1 MKEIELYRLSIGEKI
16 VHVPETRSIVVR
28 FNAPKKVLS
37 TSLLN
42 GGYREDIKGLFNYT
56 CCGPG
61 SCMSLEKYEEHL
73 EKCAAVIGLDPA
85 HSTGIGTAAR
95 MKNAAIVEETYEE
108 LKVAAC
114 VTAGVEGNAG
124 CAGDPAGYYGA
135 GARPEIYRPGTIN
148 ILLFINADMPP
159 GILTRALVTCTE
171 GKTAA
176 LRELMVGSRYSEN
189 PATGTGTDSTV
200 IICDPKSPLYFRSAG
215 KHNKLGEL
223 IGKTVKEAV
232 KKALGNQNHLYP
244 STQHSVTERLRR
256 YGVTE
261 EVLHSYFREYKKDGI
276 EEEWRH
282 LWRKIDRGSEM
293 VFISSFLAELL
304 DEYRWGLAGNEE
316 ACRMAKKL
324 LQMTAEVY
332 GMRSVP
338 MEIKSAEDI
347 KDAFCR
353 LAVQAAVK
361 KNGI

>member
-1 MKEIELYRLSIGEKI
+1 
-16 VHVPETRSIVVR
+16 
-28 FNAPKKVLS
+28 
-37 TSLLN
+37 
-42 GGYREDIKGLFNYT
+42 
-56 CCGPG
+56 
-61 SCMSLEKYEEHL
+61 
-73 EKCAAVIGLDPA
+73 
-85 HSTGIGTAAR
+85 
-95 MKNAAIVEETYEE
+95 
-108 LKVAAC
+108 
-114 VTAGVEGNAG
+114 
-124 CAGDPAGYYGA
+124 
-135 GARPEIYRPGTIN
+135 
-148 ILLFINADMPP
+148 MPP

-171 GKTAA
+171 GKMAA

-189 PATGTGTDSTV
+189 PATGTGTDST
-200 IICDPKSPLYFRSAG
+200 IIVCDPKSPLYFRSAG

-261 EVLHSYFREYKKDGI
+261 EVLYSYFREYKKDSI

-282 LWRKIDRGSEM
+282 LWRKIDRDSEM

-324 LQMTAEVY
+324 LQMTAEAY

>member
-1 MKEIELYRLSIGEKI
+1 MKEIELYRLSTDEKI
-16 VHVPETRSIVVR
+16 VHIPETRSIVVR

-73 EKCAAVIGLDPA
+73 EKCAAVMGLDPA

-95 MKNAAIVEETYEE
+95 MENAAIVEETYEE

-200 IICDPKSPLYFRSAG
+200 IVCDPKSPLYFRSAG

-232 KKALGNQNHLYP
+232 KKALGNQNHL
-244 STQHSVTERLRR
+244 
-256 YGVTE
+256 
-261 EVLHSYFREYKKDGI
+261 
-276 EEEWRH
+276 
-282 LWRKIDRGSEM
+282 
-293 VFISSFLAELL
+293 
-304 DEYRWGLAGNEE
+304 
-316 ACRMAKKL
+316 
-324 LQMTAEVY
+324 
-332 GMRSVP
+332 
-338 MEIKSAEDI
+338 
-347 KDAFCR
+347 
-353 LAVQAAVK
+353 
-361 KNGI
+361 